1 MLSLKNGVLHFV
13 HPSLSIP
20 CFRHGQAL
28 RMGTAGNSTR
38 MRPRIHSFP
47 VMAGGAQVKVMESI
61 IGDIAKDRSKVPK
74 VVLKRGKTQLF
85 RGGNPMV
92 YSGAIDRVVGRPPP
106 VAGDLVM
113 VTDGAEQPIAWGVY
127 NPLSMFAVRIM
138 QTEDEARREPEC
150 VLNMETLLLSRFSA
164 ARKLRKTLGLP
175 SDHTNVFR
183 LVNSEGD
190 RLSGLI
196 VDVLGEQV
204 VVASSAAWVERH
216 RSTIELAVGKA
227 IKTSHVSWRPSVEI
241 LKEEGL
247 QVSTSEDSSL
257 DSASD
262 VIGDFEV
269 VENGVRYLASL
280 DGQKTGFYADQ
291 RDSRL
296 LLRSLASGSSVLD
309 LCCYSGGFAL
319 NAALGGASYITG
331 VDSSSPALELAKSN
345 ASLNRLDANSIDFV
359 KADVAEYMKSAL
371 SEGKQWDIVVLD
383 PPKLAPNR
391 KVLQRATAKYR
402 NLNAM
407 AIRLTKP
414 GGLLMTCSCSGAM
427 TQSGNFLSVIQE
439 AAMSANRRVTQLRYA
454 GAAPDHTIDP
464 AYPEGTYL
472 TNVLLRVQ

>member
-1 MLSLKNGVLHFV
+1 MKESKESVIGV
-13 HPSLSIP
+13 
-20 CFRHGQAL
+20 A
-28 RMGTAGNSTR
+28 
-38 MRPRIHSFP
+38 
-47 VMAGGAQVKVMESI
+47 
-61 IGDIAKDRSKVPK
+61 AKDRSKVAR
-74 VVLKRGKTQLF
+74 VVLKKGKTQLF
-85 RGGNPMV
+85 RSGNPMV
-92 YSGAIDRVVGRPPP
+92 YSGAVDRVVGRPPP
-106 VAGDLVM
+106 MAGDLVL

-150 VLNMETLLLSRFSA
+150 VLNMETLLLSRIEA
-164 ARKLRKTLGLP
+164 AVKLRKLLGLP
-175 SDHTNVFR
+175 SKDTNVFR

-196 VDVLGEQV
+196 VDVLGEHV

-216 RSTIELAVGKA
+216 RAAIEVAIGKA
-227 IKTSHVSWRPSVEI
+227 IKTSHLSWRPSYEI

-247 QVSTSEDSSL
+247 KFDISKDSSL
-257 DSASD
+257 DSALD
-262 VIGDFEV
+262 VVDDFEV

-280 DGQKTGFYADQ
+280 GGQKTGFYADQ

-296 LLRSLASGSSVLD
+296 LLRSITRGSTVLD

-319 NAALGGASYITG
+319 NAALGGASHTIG
-331 VDSSSPALELAKSN
+331 VDSSLPALELAKAN
-345 ASLNRLDANSIDFV
+345 ASLNQIDANSINFV
-359 KADVAEYMKSAL
+359 KADVGEYMKSAF
-371 SEGKQWDIVVLD
+371 SEGKLWDIVVLD

-391 KVLQRATAKYR
+391 KVLQRAITKYR
-402 NLNAM
+402 NLNSMAM
-407 AIRLTKP
+407 RLTKP

-439 AAMSANRRVTQLRYA
+439 AALSANRRVTQLRYS